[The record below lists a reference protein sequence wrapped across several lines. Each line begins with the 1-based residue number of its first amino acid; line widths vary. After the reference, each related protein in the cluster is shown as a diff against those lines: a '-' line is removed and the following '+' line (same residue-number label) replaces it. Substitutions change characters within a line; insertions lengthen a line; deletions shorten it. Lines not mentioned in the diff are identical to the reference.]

1 MTKYIIKN
9 CPACYNYDG
18 KYGCEDN
25 HDEQGRDVYCEK
37 IDNCLLKRILELCNG
52 IIEQRQEI
60 DFDNIWGHSYS
71 DSEISEL
78 NGQCKMARKI
88 LNLLEIEEVNE

>member
-1 MTKYIIKN
+1 MKITN
-9 CPACYNYDG
+9 CPAYSCNGVCSADL
-18 KYGCEDN
+18 EL
-25 HDEQGRDVYCEK
+25 YCK
-37 IDNCLLKRILELCNG
+37 DYHSCLLKQIVELCNG

-71 DSEISEL
+71 DSELSEL
-78 NGQCKMARKI
+78 NGRCKMARKI